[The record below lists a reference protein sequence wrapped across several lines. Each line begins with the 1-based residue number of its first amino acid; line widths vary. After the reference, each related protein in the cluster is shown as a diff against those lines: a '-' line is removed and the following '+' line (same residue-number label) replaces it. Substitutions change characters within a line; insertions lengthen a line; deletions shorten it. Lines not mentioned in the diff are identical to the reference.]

1 MLRKTVGVTLAVLLL
16 LATIPATAWAG
27 ATMSYQFE
35 FFNNANARQVAFN
48 IANRQREL
56 QNEEDE
62 MSTIERFQ
70 ESLERQIINR
80 AIREIVDSAFDPDGE
95 IQEGWYQVGDDI
107 IYFERNEDGEMVVT
121 YIDADGNLTEIII
134 TRDVEAVF

>member
-1 MLRKTVGVTLAVLLL
+1 MFKKIGSILLIILLFTTVAG
-16 LATIPATAWAG
+16 TAWAG
-27 ATMSYQFE
+27 ATMSYRFE
-35 FFNNANARQVAFN
+35 FFDNANARQVALN
-48 IANRQREL
+48 IANRQQEL
-56 QNEEDE
+56 LKAEDE
-62 MSTIERFQ
+62 MSVIERFQ

-80 AIREIVDSAFDPDGE
+80 AIREIVDSAFNPDGE

-107 IYFERNEDGEMVVT
+107 IEFKRVNGDMVVT